1 MPKYLVTLFYHGSA
15 SYEVEAEDECEA
27 VEKARL
33 EQGEEDKDAFFDSR
47 LNLDE
52 VDNDF
57 EELPESPGGHP

>member
-1 MPKYLVTLFYHGSA
+1 MPKYRVNLIYHGSA

-33 EQGEEDKDAFFDSR
+33 EQGEEDNEAFFASR

-52 VDNDF
+52 VDNDV
-57 EELPESPGGHP
+57 EELPESVGGRP